1 MVSKIHVSALKSIKN
16 LEIECSGLNL
26 LVGRNSSG
34 KSTFLQALLLYAQR
48 KLDGKYISVGE
59 FREARN
65 YNMPNEKIRIELYEK
80 NKTKPDWIEFRK
92 L

>member
-48 KLDGKYISVGE
+48 KLDGKYISVGGSVGVNSAYLG
-59 FREARN
+59 RLAIIICQ
-65 YNMPNEKIRIELYEK
+65 MKK
-80 NKTKPDWIEFRK
+80 
-92 L
+92 

>member
-34 KSTFLQALLLYAQR
+34 KSTFLQALLLYVNIFLLANLGRLAIIICQM
-48 KLDGKYISVGE
+48 KK
-59 FREARN
+59 
-65 YNMPNEKIRIELYEK
+65 
-80 NKTKPDWIEFRK
+80 
-92 L
+92 

>member
-34 KSTFLQALLLYAQR
+34 KSTFLPSIIIICTA
-48 KLDGKYISVGE
+48 
-59 FREARN
+59 
-65 YNMPNEKIRIELYEK
+65 
-80 NKTKPDWIEFRK
+80 KTRW
-92 L
+92 

>member
-48 KLDGKYISVGE
+48 KLDTLWKRMGE
-59 FREARN
+59 FVQC
-65 YNMPNEKIRIELYEK
+65 
-80 NKTKPDWIEFRK
+80 FS
-92 L
+92 